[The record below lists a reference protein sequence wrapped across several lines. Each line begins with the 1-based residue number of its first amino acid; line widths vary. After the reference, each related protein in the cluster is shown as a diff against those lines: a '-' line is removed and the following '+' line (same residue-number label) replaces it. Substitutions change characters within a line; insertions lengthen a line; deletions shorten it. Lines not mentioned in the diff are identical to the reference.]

1 MKNFKRVIL
10 ALALVPALLFSSCD
24 NDNPAMNEVDGKG
37 TARLEATDAAVDAE
51 NITGV
56 FLSVEEAQFIA
67 NGQVRNSISYESP
80 QVFNLMDFQNG
91 NTFAMGEA
99 ELDAGTYN
107 QVRLILTSSSEAFVE
122 FADGTRQDVEV
133 PSGSTSGYK
142 INGEFDVLA
151 EGVSNVIVDVDLR
164 KALVKEGNGDF
175 KLRPTARL
183 ISRESTGMIRGQLDS
198 EAQQGADR
206 LVVFA
211 YAKGTF
217 NNSEKNEPSNGR
229 TRFEGAIN
237 SATADANGNFTLA
250 FMPEGEYELIV
261 ATFNENESE
270 NTFEFSSATN
280 VEVSI
285 NGELTGVFNVQA
297 GSVTNLLI
305 DLF

>member
-10 ALALVPALLFSSCD
+10 ALALVPALLFSNCD

-198 EAQQGADR
+198 EAQQDADR

-217 NNSEKNEPSNGR
+217 NNSEKNESSNGR

-261 ATFNENESE
+261 ATFNENEAE

-285 NGELTGVFNVQA
+285 NGELTGVINVQA